1 MNPSPVHLAA
11 QNVARPSAPGE
22 RPNRAVRAAQP
33 RRLGGRALALV
44 ALLGAAAQLS
54 CGEPEAPT
62 APLTDAE
69 RARAGEIARAAGR
82 AHADGPE
89 HFASGRSTARAD
101 LSPPVRQDT
110 SVQRLA
116 DRLLPEVAQAVGLR
130 ALRPVVAGEVD
141 RAGMR
146 AMLADD
152 LQRGSKTEA
161 DPRLGAT
168 NVAALDEESEQYLD
182 SMQDQV
188 LGLYDPASGQLVLK
202 AGLDVGEQERT
213 MRHELTHALQ
223 DQHFDLRRLQK
234 AGYGDA
240 DRASALTAVLEGQA
254 MVAMQVQGVEPEG
267 LDPGALGGSLPDGI
281 WARIRPG
288 RELRRQVALA
298 GVQGV
303 VGAFVARATDAV
315 FAVPGA
321 GARGPARLHHAPGL
335 LFDAGAASDVGGMP
349 GAPAAPSSFWTT
361 LPDAGHDVAGAAA
374 TRVST
379 LRPRVGENT
388 AVRPRMVTPLGEED
402 QQMAGLIFPYLFGKR
417 FVEALGDEMSL
428 PEVVRLT
435 LEVVPESSHE
445 ILHPDAY
452 VRGELPV
459 SMPLPNLEH
468 IAGTRV
474 AYRST
479 LGEFSTRMALGGGP
493 LAGHVASSWRG
504 DAVLILSR
512 NKEPA
517 AAVWASA
524 WRTPAAAERFGRAA
538 VTVSLQRG
546 AQQARDGS
554 LWLGGERFWLV
565 RRGPVV
571 AVVSDVAGD
580 LKQRVFA
587 ALSQD
592 LAKYVR

>member
-1 MNPSPVHLAA
+1 MNRTATPSQTSPVAYAPLPPS
-11 QNVARPSAPGE
+11 RP
-22 RPNRAVRAAQP
+22 
-33 RRLGGRALALV
+33 RLTATTTQSRYAGRWSLALV
-44 ALLGAAAQLS
+44 ALLGATAQLS
-54 CGEPEAPT
+54 CGEPEDATTPRT
-62 APLTDAE
+62 KAE

-82 AHADGPE
+82 APAAEPA
-89 HFASGRSTARAD
+89 HFASGRSASPTD
-101 LSPPVRQDT
+101 YPPPVRQDT
-110 SVQRLA
+110 PVQRLA
-116 DRLLPEVAQAVGLR
+116 DRLLPEVAEAVGLR

-152 LQRGSKTEA
+152 LQRGSKTKT
-161 DPRLGAT
+161 DSRLGAM
-168 NVAALDEESEQYLD
+168 NVAALDEEGEQYLD

-202 AGLDVGEQERT
+202 EGLGVAEQERT

-254 MVAMQVQGVEPEG
+254 MVAMEVQGVAPEG
-267 LDPGALGGSLPDGI
+267 LDSGRLGGRLPDGI
-281 WARIRPG
+281 WARIHPG
-288 RELRRQVALA
+288 RELRRQLALA
-298 GVQGV
+298 GVHGV
-303 VGAFVARATDAV
+303 VGAFVARATDV
-315 FAVPGA
+315 FSAVPGF
-321 GARGPARLHHAPGL
+321 GPRGPGGL
-335 LFDAGAASDVGGMP
+335 GHLPVRLFDAGAM
-349 GAPAAPSSFWTT
+349 PAAPSNFWTT
-361 LPDAGHDVAGAAA
+361 LPGASNDVAKTAA
-374 TRVST
+374 THASA
-379 LRPRVGENT
+379 LRPR
-388 AVRPRMVTPLGEED
+388 ASVRESPVVRQRLGTPLGEED

-435 LEVVPESSHE
+435 LEVVPESSRE
-445 ILHPDAY
+445 ILHPEAY

-459 SMPLPNLEH
+459 AMPLPNLEH
-468 IAGTRV
+468 VPGTRV

-493 LAGHVASSWRG
+493 LAGHVAASWRG

-512 NKEPA
+512 NKVPA

-524 WRTPAAAERFGRAA
+524 WRSPAAAERFGNAA

-546 AQQARDGS
+546 AEQARDGS
-554 LWLGGERFWLV
+554 LWLNGERFWLV

-571 AVVSDVAGD
+571 AVVSDVAGEM
-580 LKQRVFA
+580 KQRVFA

-592 LAKYVR
+592 LAQLLQ